1 MSLREIFAK
10 IRQDFPAVDQK
21 VRGQDLVYL
30 DSAATSL
37 KPRQVVE
44 RLSHFYL
51 YESSNVHRG
60 AHTLADQA
68 TVHFENSR
76 KKVASFI
83 GAASTDEIIFVK
95 GTTEA
100 INLVAQSYLRP
111 LLKSGD
117 VILITE
123 MEHHANIVPWQMV
136 AEKTGAQVVA
146 VNVGLNGELDLDDF
160 KAKMTS
166 RVKLF
171 AFTACSNT
179 LGTRTQ
185 VKALTKAAHAMG
197 AKVLVDGAQIVPQ
210 GPVSVRDW
218 DCDFFAFSAHKV
230 FGPFGLGVLYA
241 RREILAA
248 MPPYQGGGSMISEVR
263 IEKTTYHDI
272 PFRFEAGTPHIAGVV
287 ALQTALEYVEAI
299 GAESIHQWED
309 QLLRAATQALQE
321 IPDVQ
326 ILGDSVDKGP
336 ILSFNLKGAHHSD
349 VGQILDQQGVAVRAG
364 HHCTQPLMQRFGVP
378 GSVRASFSIY
388 NTLGDVDKFVQS
400 VRKARE
406 MLL

>member
-1 MSLREIFAK
+1 MNLTETFAK
-10 IRQDFPAVDQK
+10 IRKDFPALEQK
-21 VRGQDLVYL
+21 VRGQDLIYL

-37 KPRQVVE
+37 KPRQVVD

-60 AHTLADQA
+60 AHTLADSA
-68 TVHFENSR
+68 TTAFENSR
-76 KKVASFI
+76 KKVSQFI
-83 GAASTDEIIFVK
+83 GADGTDEIIFVK

-100 INLVAQSYLRP
+100 INLVAQAYLLP
-111 LLKSGD
+111 ILKTGD
-117 VILITE
+117 IILVTE

-136 AEKTGAQVVA
+136 AEKTGAKVQA
-146 VNVGLNGELDLDDF
+146 VRVGLDGEIDTEDL
-160 KAKMTS
+160 KNKLTS
-166 RVKLF
+166 QVKLF

-179 LGTRTQ
+179 LGTRTN
-185 VKALTKAAHAMG
+185 VKELTRAAHAVG

-218 DCDFFAFSAHKV
+218 DCDFFAFSAHKI
-230 FGPFGLGVLYA
+230 FGPFGLGVLYG
-241 RREILAA
+241 RREILTA
-248 MPPYQGGGSMISEVR
+248 MPPYQGGGSMISEVK

-299 GAESIHQWED
+299 GTKAVHQWEN
-309 QLLRAATQALQE
+309 QLLLQATSALRE
-321 IPDVQ
+321 MPDVQ
-326 ILGDSVDKGP
+326 ILGDAKDKGP

-349 VGQILDQQGVAVRAG
+349 VGQILDQQGIAVRAG
-364 HHCTQPLMQRFGVP
+364 HHCTQPLMQRFGVA

-388 NTLGDVDKFVQS
+388 NNSGDVDRFIRAVG
-400 VRKARE
+400 KARE

>member
-1 MSLREIFAK
+1 MSLQEIFAK
-10 IRQDFPAVDQK
+10 VRQDFPALEQK
-21 VRGQDLVYL
+21 VKGQNLVYL

-37 KPRQVVE
+37 KPRQVVD

-76 KKVASFI
+76 KKVAQYI
-83 GAASTDEIIFVK
+83 GANSSDEIVFVK

-100 INLVAQSYLRP
+100 INLVANSYMLP
-111 LLKSGD
+111 LLKKDD

-136 AEKTGAQVVA
+136 AEKAGARVVA
-146 VNVGLNGELDLDDF
+146 VKVSLGGEIDLDDF
-160 KAKMTS
+160 KSKLTS
-166 RVKLF
+166 KVKLF

-185 VKALTKAAHAMG
+185 VKALTKAAHAVG
-197 AKVLVDGAQIVPQ
+197 AKVLVDGAQAVPQ

-230 FGPFGLGVLYA
+230 FGPFGLGVLYG

-248 MPPYQGGGSMISEVR
+248 MPPYQGGGSMISEVK

-287 ALQTALEYVEAI
+287 ALQTALEYVEAL
-299 GAESIHQWED
+299 GADAVHQWED
-309 QLLRAATQALQE
+309 QLLQTATKALRE

-326 ILGDSVDKGP
+326 ILGDSTDKGP

-388 NTLGDVDKFVQS
+388 NNLGDVEKFVQA